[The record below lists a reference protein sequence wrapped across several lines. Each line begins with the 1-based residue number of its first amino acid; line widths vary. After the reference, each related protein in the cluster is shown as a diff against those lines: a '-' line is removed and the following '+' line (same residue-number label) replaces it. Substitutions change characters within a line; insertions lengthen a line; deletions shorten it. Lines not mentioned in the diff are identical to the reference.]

1 MLSMRIR
8 IKNDKGSV
16 DVKIYFDYFPYKS
29 TKKKASQDEFLNV
42 WSSKY
47 ELSACFL
54 MIFKCFVEQ
63 IKYNFFPFVYENYFF
78 SKILPVSLFK
88 DHKAD
93 ILTQERHTQMN
104 ILVYF
109 PASKENN
116 DLADEVLTRS
126 GLCQRSNLKFLL
138 KS

>member
-1 MLSMRIR
+1 
-8 IKNDKGSV
+8 
-16 DVKIYFDYFPYKS
+16 
-29 TKKKASQDEFLNV
+29 
-42 WSSKY
+42 
-47 ELSACFL
+47 
-54 MIFKCFVEQ
+54 
-63 IKYNFFPFVYENYFF
+63 
-78 SKILPVSLFK
+78 
-88 DHKAD
+88 
-93 ILTQERHTQMN
+93 LTQERHTQMN